1 MNKQES
7 RTNKTPEVLTNNEVE
22 NLLQVLGL
30 IIMDKGYWGFDV
42 QEALESSVKTID
54 KLLSS
59 SSEDKADNTV
69 TDDGVMEN
77 FLENFQALIVKKC
90 GSRGTLFTETF
101 LNQNYE
107 YKSDILNSIRGLLL
121 YKLFIYKLK
130 PPLIPG
136 SWM

>member
-1 MNKQES
+1 MNTQES
-7 RTNKTPEVLTNNEVE
+7 RTNKTPEVLANNEVE

-59 SSEDKADNTV
+59 SSEDKADNRE

-121 YKLFIYKLK
+121 YKLFTYKLK